1 MTNAEG
7 VVVGGQ
13 LQAVTGEKG
22 GNIGVSR
29 VEQQRLLQ
37 GSPHIL
43 RAQIHRFTNYC
54 YWKTEHQRKLF

>member
-7 VVVGGQ
+7 VGVGGQ

-29 VEQQRLLQ
+29 R
-37 GSPHIL
+37 
-43 RAQIHRFTNYC
+43 HRSGAT
-54 YWKTEHQRKLF
+54 KVTVG